1 MKKYGELIQFEP
13 VTTIIKLQEA
23 GEEARAQQL
32 VSSYVISDKMAVKLA
47 DVMIPQLQFV
57 ESVDNK
63 SLWIVGNYGSGKSHL
78 MSVLSAVAEF
88 PQLAQYLTN
97 EKVRAAADKIAGK
110 FKVIRFE
117 IGASKKAFAD
127 IITDNLT
134 KGLAGFGI
142 DFHFPEMSQI
152 SSNHKPYFE
161 QMMGAF
167 HQKYPDQ
174 GLLLICDE
182 MLDYLRS
189 RNTQELPLDIAMMR
203 VLGEVI
209 DGTRF
214 RFVCGVQEAIFDS
227 TQLSFAS
234 QEVKR
239 IRDRAEQVLI
249 TRDDIKYV
257 VAERL
262 LKKNAQQMAWI
273 REYLQKFTHCFERMN
288 ERLDEFVRMFPVH
301 PDYITTFERVRG
313 AGIEQRQVLRSLS
326 RQMQALMEQEVPENI
341 PGVFSYDTYWE
352 ELRNDPSAKTNP
364 EIGQVIEVG
373 ETLFTR
379 IDQAYPAQHE
389 VDFAKRL
396 VAALAIHR
404 MSVGDIYNEMGATAA
419 ELRDSLC
426 LYLPLIEQLPGE
438 KSKNLENQIVAVLTK
453 IRQTVNGQFFSKNK
467 ANDQF
472 YLDLKKTEDFDAY
485 IENKVPLLADD
496 QLNNAYRTAMLE
508 ILEETDVARPNI
520 EMWQHELK
528 WLKRNVNR
536 PGWLF
541 LGSPNQRE
549 TAKPP
554 LDYYMYFVQPINP
567 PKVKKEYIRSDEVLF
582 ILDKP
587 SDEFD
592 RSLRFYAAAI
602 ELQATATG
610 NAKTVYQLKAR
621 NYLQVMQSWLK
632 VHYKDAYWA
641 QYNGQSKPMMEWL
654 KGATVRGI
662 TNLPN
667 NQTGSLRD
675 IFETVASV
683 ILSDHFEALAPEYPT
698 FSQAITYSNIQ
709 SAAMDALGFIAGG
722 AATKRANAVL
732 DALELL
738 DGEQLKPAK
747 SRYAQ
752 AVLAILAS
760 KEPGQVVNKT
770 ELLEQIHSRL
780 YFKPTS
786 YRLEPEWLLVILA
799 SLVYSGELELSV
811 VGHQITA
818 SDVVKFRS
826 VDFVVLTDF
835 KHIQAPKDFN
845 VSAIKALLNL
855 LDMNEG
861 LATSIQQGDESVVR
875 DMMAR
880 SEKLVQELVLGQ
892 QSIKGRL
899 AFWGNYVLEESAADT
914 LAQQVNALKGFLET
928 AARFNTPGKLKNFKA
943 TAAEIGE
950 QANNLAAWHAFIT
963 LRNLVDQFKGY
974 ADYLKEAETVLTAE
988 DTWQTE
994 LIACR
999 KALRDGM
1006 ADSAVRHK
1014 PAFKTEQLK
1023 TLQQVKSA
1031 YQQRFISL
1039 YSKARLTPAEDKQK
1053 QALLKDSR
1061 LQQLEMLSG
1070 INLLPAVQLQDW
1082 RQLFA
1087 KLKVAQA
1094 IDSKLFE
1101 LNAQPVEFSPR
1112 LESTVVASQLL
1123 KQLDD
1128 KLDSLISDWA
1138 SNLKGLL
1145 DDPFIKLDLLKDD
1158 DARAIEA
1165 FIASGTLPEPLTS
1178 SFIAAVNQV
1187 LDGLE
1192 EVRVN
1197 QEQLLSQL
1205 GQGLPQTVD
1214 EITER
1219 FKKLLAQKCQGKE
1232 LSKVRI
1238 IID

>member
-23 GEEARAQQL
+23 GEEVRAQQL

-63 SLWIVGNYGSGKSHL
+63 SLWVVGNYGSGKSHL

-88 PQLAQYLTN
+88 PHLAQYLTN

-134 KGLAGFGI
+134 KGLASFGV

-161 QMMGAF
+161 QMMGVF

-227 TQLSFAS
+227 TQLAFAS

-262 LKKNAQQMAWI
+262 LKKNSQQMAWI
-273 REYLQKFTHCFERMN
+273 REYLQRFTHCFERMN
-288 ERLDEFVRMFPVH
+288 ERLDEFVRLFPVH

-364 EIGQVIEVG
+364 EIGQVIEVA

-379 IDQAYPAQHE
+379 IDQAYPTQHE

-396 VAALAIHR
+396 VAALTIHR

-426 LYLPLIEQLPGE
+426 LYLPLIEQLPGD

-453 IRQTVNGQFFSKNK
+453 IRQTVNGQFFSKNR

-592 RSLRFYAAAI
+592 RCLRFYAASI

-610 NAKTVYQLKAR
+610 NAKNVYQLKAR
-621 NYLQVMQSWLK
+621 SYLQQMQNWLK
-632 VHYKDAYWA
+632 AHFKDAYLA
-641 QYNGQSKPMMEWL
+641 QYNGQSKPMMDWL

-722 AATKRANAVL
+722 AATKRANSVL

-826 VDFVVLTDF
+826 VDFAVLTDF

-899 AFWGNYVLEESAADT
+899 ALWGNYVLEESAADT
-914 LAQQVNALKGFLET
+914 LAQQVNALKDFLET

-950 QANNLAAWHAFIT
+950 QANNLAAWHAFIS
-963 LRNLVDQFKGY
+963 LRNLVDEFKGY
-974 ADYLKEAETVLTAE
+974 ADYLKEAESVLTAE
-988 DTWQTE
+988 DPWQTE

-999 KALRDGM
+999 KVLRDGL
-1006 ADSAVRHK
+1006 ADSAVRHT
-1014 PAFKTEQLK
+1014 PAFKSEQLK
-1023 TLQQVKSA
+1023 ALPQVKSA

-1101 LNAQPVEFSPR
+1101 LNAQPVEFAPR
-1112 LESTVVASQLL
+1112 LETAVVAAQLL

-1128 KLDSLISDWA
+1128 KLDSLLTDWA

-1158 DARAIEA
+1158 DARAIDA

-1192 EVRVN
+1192 EVRVS

>member
-13 VTTIIKLQEA
+13 VNTIVKLQEA
-23 GEEARAQQL
+23 AEETRAQQL
-32 VSSYVISDKMAVKLA
+32 VASYVISDKMSVKIA
-47 DVMIPQLQFV
+47 DVIIPQLQFT
-57 ESVDNK
+57 ESLDNK

-88 PQLAQYLTN
+88 PGLAQYISN
-97 EKVRAAADKIAGK
+97 EAVRTAADKIAGK

-134 KGLAGFGI
+134 KGLADFGI
-142 DFHFPEMSQI
+142 DFHFPEMTQI

-167 HQKYPDQ
+167 HEKYPDQ

-214 RFVCGVQEAIFDS
+214 RFICGVQEAIFDS
-227 TQLSFAS
+227 AQLSFAS

-273 REYLQKFTHCFERMN
+273 REYLQKFTHCFDRMS

-301 PDYITTFERVRG
+301 PDYITMFERVRG

-326 RQMQALMEQEVPENI
+326 RQMQALMELEVPETI

-379 IDQAYPAQHE
+379 IDQAYPAPHE

-404 MSVGDIYNEMGATAA
+404 MSVGDIFNEMGATAA

-508 ILEETDVARPNI
+508 ILQETDVARPNI
-520 EMWQHELK
+520 EMWEHELK

-567 PKVKKEYIRSDEVLF
+567 PKMKKEYIRSDEVLF
-582 ILDKP
+582 VLDKP
-587 SDEFD
+587 SAEFD
-592 RSLRFYAAAI
+592 RNLKFYAAAI
-602 ELQATATG
+602 ELQAMATG
-610 NAKTVYQLKAR
+610 NAKNIYQLKAR
-621 NYLQVMQSWLK
+621 AFLQEMQSWLK
-632 VHYKDAYWA
+632 AHYKEAYLA

-654 KGATVRGI
+654 KGTNVRGV
-662 TNLPN
+662 TNLPD
-667 NQTGSLRD
+667 NQAGSLRD

-683 ILSDHFEALAPEYPT
+683 ILGDHFESLAPEYPT

-709 SAAMDALGFIAGG
+709 SAATDALGFIAGG

-752 AVLAILAS
+752 AVLDVLS
-760 KEPGQVVNKT
+760 TKEQGQVVNKT

-799 SLVYSGELELSV
+799 SLVHSGELELSV
-811 VGHQITA
+811 VGHHINA
-818 SDVVKFRS
+818 SDVMKFRS
-826 VDFVVLTDF
+826 VSFDVLKDF

-845 VSAIKALLNL
+845 VAAIKALLNL
-855 LDMNEG
+855 LEMNEG

-875 DMMAR
+875 DMMSR
-880 SEKLVQELVLGQ
+880 CEKLVQELVLGQ

-899 AFWGNYVLEESAADT
+899 PLWGNYVVEESEAST
-914 LAQQVNALKGFLET
+914 LTQQVSALKEFLEVT
-928 AARFNTPGKLKNFKA
+928 NRFNTPGKLKNFKST
-943 TAAEIGE
+943 TADIGE
-950 QANNLAAWHAFIT
+950 QANNLSAWKNYVA
-963 LRNLVDQFKGY
+963 LRNLVDEFKDY
-974 ADYLKEAETVLTAE
+974 ADYLSQAENILTAD

-994 LIACR
+994 LVAVR
-999 KALRDGM
+999 KALRDGLTE
-1006 ADSAVRHK
+1006 ASVRHTTT
-1014 PAFKTEQLK
+1014 FKTQQLQA
-1023 TLQQVKSA
+1023 LQKLKVA
-1031 YQQRFISL
+1031 YQQRFIAL
-1039 YSKARLTPAEDKQK
+1039 YNKARLSQSEEKQK
-1053 QALLKDSR
+1053 QALLKDAR

-1070 INLLPAVQLQDW
+1070 IHLLPAVQLQDW
-1082 RQLFA
+1082 RNQIA
-1087 KLKVAQA
+1087 KLKEAEA
-1094 IDSKLFE
+1094 IDSSVFE
-1101 LNAQPVEFSPR
+1101 LNPQPVDYSPR
-1112 LESTVVASQLL
+1112 LETVLVASQLL

-1128 KLDSLISDWA
+1128 KLDSLLTDWA
-1138 SNLKGLL
+1138 SNLKSLL
-1145 DDPFIKLDLLKDD
+1145 DDPFIKLDLLKDE
-1158 DARAIEA
+1158 DASEIQA
-1165 FIASGTLPEPLTS
+1165 FISSGTLPEPLS
-1178 SFIAAVNQV
+1178 ASFIAAVNQV

-1192 EVRVN
+1192 EVRIN
-1197 QEQLLSQL
+1197 QEQLLTQL
-1205 GQGLPQTVD
+1205 GQGLPQTV
-1214 EITER
+1214 EEVTER
-1219 FKKLLAQKCQGKE
+1219 FKKLLAEKCQGKE

>member
-1 MKKYGELIQFEP
+1 MKTYGELIQFEP
-13 VTTIIKLQEA
+13 VNTIVKLHEAAEQE
-23 GEEARAQQL
+23 RAQQL

-47 DVMIPQLQFV
+47 DIIIQQLQFV

-78 MSVLSAVAEF
+78 MSVISAVSEF
-88 PQLAQYLTN
+88 PGLAQYLN
-97 EKVRAAADKIAGK
+97 NDKVRAAADKIAGK

-117 IGASKKAFAD
+117 IGSTRKAFAD
-127 IITDNLT
+127 IITENLT
-134 KGLAGFGI
+134 MGLAKIGI
-142 DFHFPEMSQI
+142 DFHFPEMSEI

-167 HQKYPDQ
+167 EQKYPGQ

-189 RNTQELPLDIAMMR
+189 RNNQELPLDIAMMR

-234 QEVKR
+234 HEVKR

-301 PDYITTFERVRG
+301 PDYITIFERVRG

-326 RQMQALMEQEVPENI
+326 RQMQALMEQPVPDTI

-352 ELRNDPSAKTNP
+352 ELRSDPSAKTNP

-379 IDQAYPAQHE
+379 IDQAYPTQHE
-389 VDFAKRL
+389 VSFAKRL

-404 MSVGDIYNEMGATAA
+404 MSVGNIYNEMGATAA

-426 LYLPLIEQLPGE
+426 LYLPLIEQLPGD

-472 YLDLKKTEDFDAY
+472 YLDLEKNEDFDAY
-485 IENKVPLLADD
+485 IENKVPLLADGQIND
-496 QLNNAYRTAMLE
+496 AYRMAMLE
-508 ILEETDVARPNI
+508 ILEQTDVARPNI

-528 WLKRNVNR
+528 WFKRNVNR

-567 PKVKKEYIRSDEVLF
+567 PKLKKEYIRTDEVLF
-582 ILDKP
+582 VLEKP
-587 SDEFD
+587 AEEFD

-602 ELQATATG
+602 ELQALATG
-610 NAKTVYQLKAR
+610 NAKNVYQLKAKQF
-621 NYLQVMQSWLK
+621 LQTMQSWLK
-632 VHYKDAYWA
+632 QHYKDAYIA

-654 KGATVRGI
+654 GGASVRGI
-662 TNLPN
+662 TNIPN
-667 NQTGSLRD
+667 NQTGSLKD

-683 ILSDHFEALAPEYPT
+683 ILSSHFESLAPEYPT

-709 SAAMDALGFIAGG
+709 SASMDALGFIAGG
-722 AATKRANAVL
+722 AATKTANAVL

-738 DGEQLKPAK
+738 DSDKLRPLK

-752 AVLAILAS
+752 AVLAVLAS
-760 KEPGQVVNKT
+760 KDQGQVVNKA

-780 YFKPTS
+780 YFKPAS
-786 YRLEPEWLLVILA
+786 FRLEPQWLLVVLA

-818 SDVVKFRS
+818 SDVVKFKA
-826 VDFVVLTDF
+826 VPFDVLLDF

-845 VSAIKALLNL
+845 VAAIKALLNL
-855 LDMNEG
+855 LGMNEG

-875 DMMAR
+875 DMITR
-880 SEKLVQELVLGQ
+880 CEKLVQELVLGQ
-892 QSIKGRL
+892 QNVKGRL
-899 AFWGNYVLEESAADT
+899 PLWGNYVLEEAAADT
-914 LAQQVNALKGFLET
+914 LTQQVTALKEFLET
-928 AARFNTPGKLKNFKA
+928 AARFNTPGKLKNFKS
-943 TAAEIGE
+943 TAAEINE
-950 QANNLAAWHAFIT
+950 QAQHLSAWQAFIA
-963 LRNLVDQFKGY
+963 LRDLVGEFKAF
-974 ADYLKEAETVLTAE
+974 ADYLKEAEGVLTV
-988 DTWQTE
+988 DDSWQ
-994 LIACR
+994 LDLADCR
-999 KALRDGM
+999 KALRDGLS
-1006 ADSAVRHK
+1006 DNTLRHTA
-1014 PAFKTEQLK
+1014 AFKTQQLK
-1023 TLQQVKSA
+1023 ALQQVKTA
-1031 YQQRFISL
+1031 YQQRFIAL
-1039 YSKARLTPAEDKQK
+1039 YNKARLTSAEEKQK
-1053 QALLKDSR
+1053 QTLLQDTR

-1070 INLLPAVQLQDW
+1070 IKLLPSVQLQDW
-1082 RQLFA
+1082 RQQVA
-1087 KLKVAQA
+1087 KLKPAQA
-1094 IDSKLFE
+1094 IDQKQFE
-1101 LNAQPVEFSPR
+1101 LNAQPVDFAPR
-1112 LESTVVASQLL
+1112 LETVVAAQLL
-1123 KQLDD
+1123 KHLDD
-1128 KLDSLISDWA
+1128 KLDSLLTDWVT
-1138 SNLKGLL
+1138 NLKSLL

-1158 DARAIEA
+1158 AASAINT
-1165 FIASGTLPEPLTS
+1165 FIASGTLPEPLTA

-1192 EVRVN
+1192 EVRIDHI
-1197 QEQLLSQL
+1197 QLLSLL

-1219 FKKLLAQKCQGKE
+1219 FKKLLAQQCKGKE